1 MGRIFSHC
9 VWQPKTIAGA
19 FKVARH
25 NNSVA
30 APFIFE
36 SRCAY
41 FMGACLSLCDV
52 SQKSVR
58 GISRYPGICK
68 KGIHYAWTEDWTLR
82 RQICYFLDISGKVL
96 SLIRFANDP
105 YTLYNRLNV
114 SILGRFRKARN
125 RVNRG
130 KTQCWALFVISKAT
144 FTKTAI
150 TPKFHDRFPL
160 KNFSVAIDQ
169 CAIKCPIFFV
179 RIETF

>member
-1 MGRIFSHC
+1 M
-9 VWQPKTIAGA
+9 
-19 FKVARH
+19 
-25 NNSVA
+25 N
-30 APFIFE
+30 
-36 SRCAY
+36 
-41 FMGACLSLCDV
+41 
-52 SQKSVR
+52 
-58 GISRYPGICK
+58 
-68 KGIHYAWTEDWTLR
+68 YAWTEDWTLR

-150 TPKFHDRFPL
+150 KPKFHDRFPL
-160 KNFSVAIDQ
+160 KNFSAAIDQ
-169 CAIKCPIFFV
+169 CAIKCPIFLL
-179 RIETF
+179 RIETFQWNDLKDVCEQYSRKKTKINRTTINHCFFLTFTVHTISFQLS